1 MKKFFKKD
9 SIENLLKKIKLK
21 KVVLCH
27 GVYDLLHPGHI
38 EHFKQAKN
46 LGDFLIVSI
55 TSDRF
60 VNKGPGKPYFKE
72 NLRLKFLNSIEY
84 IDAVILSDAPSAIES
99 IRLIKPSF
107 YVKGSDYKIRKSDIS
122 KKIYLEEKEV
132 KKYGGKIAFTDGVTF
147 SSTKILNDTFDIFDK
162 KQKKFLDKI
171 KNKYDFKE
179 IINLINNFKYKK
191 VLIIG
196 EAIIDN
202 YVLCEALGKSGKDP
216 ILMFQRLQTK
226 KYLGGS
232 TAIAKNISNFSKKTS
247 LYCMTGEKDNYDN
260 VIKRK
265 LNDLKLSFFKKK
277 KLANDNKN

>member
-122 KKIYLEEKEV
+122 KKIYL
-132 KKYGGKIAFTDGVTF
+132 
-147 SSTKILNDTFDIFDK
+147 
-162 KQKKFLDKI
+162 
-171 KNKYDFKE
+171 
-179 IINLINNFKYKK
+179 
-191 VLIIG
+191 
-196 EAIIDN
+196 
-202 YVLCEALGKSGKDP
+202 
-216 ILMFQRLQTK
+216 
-226 KYLGGS
+226 
-232 TAIAKNISNFSKKTS
+232 
-247 LYCMTGEKDNYDN
+247 
-260 VIKRK
+260 
-265 LNDLKLSFFKKK
+265 
-277 KLANDNKN
+277 